1 MARFQVRS
9 GRRRGIYGIPCLQ
22 SRLQVAVIII
32 IVFIISVSIKILQP
46 EFSSDTRIESLNLG
60 DSIKHNAMPDGN
72 LVVNHID
79 FAPQEVHLDI
89 DGPMNIAQ
97 RTENARDKLIEKYRV
112 NISTSKHSL
121 QSLWSTAADWVQ
133 AREIL
138 PERATEL
145 GAILHAMATAPITAV
160 DVGYKGT
167 QLKLSMELQD
177 KQSVVFKPMWYKR
190 DFIIQG
196 EPYAGRDRHNAEVA
210 AFHLSRI
217 LGLRRVPLAVGRKVN
232 LKQEVIPV
240 ASQALLN
247 TFYKDNNNT
256 CFYGKCYYCRPTEGV
271 CAEGEVMEGTV
282 ILWLPAKFILNTTH
296 HPWARKYR
304 ANVRAKWETDDNY
317 CKAVKQLPLYKTHDY
332 RLLDIIDTAIFD
344 YLIGNADR
352 HHYETFSNVDK
363 GMLVILDNGKS
374 FGNPF
379 QDERSILAPLY
390 QCCIVRY
397 STRENLRILQ
407 ESLLSSVLREVLR
420 SDPIYPV
427 LTDSH
432 FEALDRRVATVL
444 QEIET
449 CISTNGLNSIILDD
463 R

>member
-1 MARFQVRS
+1 MPMKMVPSPAASSAV
-9 GRRRGIYGIPCLQ
+9 GRPELY
-22 SRLQVAVIII
+22 RLLRT
-32 IVFIISVSIKILQP
+32 STLIL
-46 EFSSDTRIESLNLG
+46 S
-60 DSIKHNAMPDGN
+60 
-72 LVVNHID
+72 
-79 FAPQEVHLDI
+79 
-89 DGPMNIAQ
+89 
-97 RTENARDKLIEKYRV
+97 
-112 NISTSKHSL
+112 
-121 QSLWSTAADWVQ
+121 
-133 AREIL
+133 
-138 PERATEL
+138 
-145 GAILHAMATAPITAV
+145 AILHAMATAPITAV

-177 KQSVVFKPMWYKR
+177 KQSVVFKPMW
-190 DFIIQG
+190 
-196 EPYAGRDRHNAEVA
+196 
-210 AFHLSRI
+210 I

-432 FEALDRRVATVL
+432 FEALDRRVATQVRDFV
-444 QEIET
+444 
-449 CISTNGLNSIILDD
+449 GLGGVSKVK
-463 R
+463 